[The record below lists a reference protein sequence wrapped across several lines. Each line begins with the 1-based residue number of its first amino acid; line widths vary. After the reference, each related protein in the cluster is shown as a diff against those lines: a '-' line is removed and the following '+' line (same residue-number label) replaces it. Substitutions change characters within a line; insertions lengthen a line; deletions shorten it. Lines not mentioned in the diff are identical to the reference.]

1 MQLVE
6 LLFCLVFFVLPVVG
20 MFAAV
25 IRRVVKEGRL
35 LDKEHEEV
43 ERIRAKGVF
52 RPPIFASRRIMEYQL
67 IESQI
72 HIPLQL
78 TRIKERTHQRAGP

>member
-6 LLFCLVFFVLPVVG
+6 LLFCVVFFVLPVLG

-35 LDKEHEEV
+35 LNKEHEEV
-43 ERIRAKGVF
+43 KRIRAKRAF
-52 RPPIFASRRIMEYQL
+52 RPPVFECPRIMEYQL
-67 IESQI
+67 VESQI
-72 HIPLQL
+72 QIPLHL